1 VLENGKAKLVSDV
14 YCDGL
19 GDCLPECP
27 TGAIEIIEREAAAFD
42 EEAVNKRLA
51 ESGPSTGKDE
61 PGEVEPGKDMQEKSF
76 ARPDPVKAAPNVHA
90 TSGCPGSR
98 MCLIN
103 RGNTSDPTQAGVS
116 DSTAA
121 DFSASGAAGVSASD
135 AVGISPSGTSGSKDR
150 KFACEG
156 AAHSGTGARPESQ
169 LRQWPCQ
176 IRLVSPRAPYFD
188 KAHLLVAAD
197 CTAYAYAGIHQDYM
211 KDRIT
216 IIGCPKLDQ
225 TDYSEKLA
233 EILANN
239 DIQSITVLRMEVPCC
254 GGLVQAVKDAMLT
267 SRKVIPWN
275 VVTVSIDGDI
285 TEQRT

>member
-1 VLENGKAKLVSDV
+1 MH
-14 YCDGL
+14 
-19 GDCLPECP
+19 P
-27 TGAIEIIEREAAAFD
+27 
-42 EEAVNKRLA
+42 AVPACHVFN
-51 ESGPSTGKDE
+51 
-61 PGEVEPGKDMQEKSF
+61 
-76 ARPDPVKAAPNVHA
+76 
-90 TSGCPGSR
+90 
-98 MCLIN
+98 N
-103 RGNTSDPTQAGVS
+103 RGNTSDPLKQVCLFNCS
-116 DSTAA
+116 CFCFRCCRRICFRRSWK
-121 DFSASGAAGVSASD
+121 
-135 AVGISPSGTSGSKDR
+135 SPSGTSGSKDR

-254 GGLVQAVKDAMLT
+254 GGLVQAVKRRNADQQESDT
-267 SRKVIPWN
+267 RN

-285 TEQRT
+285 T

>member
-1 VLENGKAKLVSDV
+1 
-14 YCDGL
+14 
-19 GDCLPECP
+19 
-27 TGAIEIIEREAAAFD
+27 
-42 EEAVNKRLA
+42 
-51 ESGPSTGKDE
+51 
-61 PGEVEPGKDMQEKSF
+61 MQEKYF

-169 LRQWPCQ
+169 LSSGLARSGWFRPV
-176 IRLVSPRAPYFD
+176 RLISTRRTCWWQQTVPPMHMQGSTR
-188 KAHLLVAAD
+188 
-197 CTAYAYAGIHQDYM
+197 
-211 KDRIT
+211 T
-216 IIGCPKLDQ
+216 I
-225 TDYSEKLA
+225 
-233 EILANN
+233 
-239 DIQSITVLRMEVPCC
+239 
-254 GGLVQAVKDAMLT
+254 
-267 SRKVIPWN
+267 
-275 VVTVSIDGDI
+275 
-285 TEQRT
+285 

>member
-1 VLENGKAKLVSDV
+1 MVRKIVKISEEKCNGCGLCISACHEGALVLENGKAKLVSDV

-103 RGNTSDPTQAGVS
+103 RAT
-116 DSTAA
+116 
-121 DFSASGAAGVSASD
+121 
-135 AVGISPSGTSGSKDR
+135 
-150 KFACEG
+150 
-156 AAHSGTGARPESQ
+156 H
-169 LRQWPCQ
+169 Q
-176 IRLVSPRAPYFD
+176 IRLKQVCLIQLQLTFLLQVLPAYLLQTQLEYLLQAHPGRRTENSPVKAPHIPVQVQGRNRNSGSGLARSGWFRPVRLISTRRTCWWQQTVPPM
-188 KAHLLVAAD
+188 HMQGS
-197 CTAYAYAGIHQDYM
+197 T
-211 KDRIT
+211 RT
-216 IIGCPKLDQ
+216 I
-225 TDYSEKLA
+225 
-233 EILANN
+233 
-239 DIQSITVLRMEVPCC
+239 
-254 GGLVQAVKDAMLT
+254 
-267 SRKVIPWN
+267 
-275 VVTVSIDGDI
+275 
-285 TEQRT
+285 